1 MLLIAFYLTNFELV
15 AYIPKT
21 AFSSLICLSFLDM
34 VITWAFNSYRKTKDK
49 SEWLVVPAIVVFAFM
64 VGLLEAVLLGI
75 GLSTFLFVG
84 AFFRSGVVKFM
95 ATGLTV
101 RSTIER
107 STTCANWL
115 DENGDK
121 IQILVLQNYLFF
133 GNASSILTYISSMFE
148 ESHEHKADSS
158 LPPFPKYVILD
169 LTLVSGMDTSTAD
182 IFTDIKNMCALHNC
196 KLFCSGISP
205 HLGSVLSL
213 GNFKPES
220 GDRSKRQ
227 VRFFA
232 SMDIAMGKAED
243 SLLNDELDDDGS
255 FDSPDLNDP
264 RVAMLKNI
272 EGDGGF
278 RSALRHID
286 EQVRR
291 WVRICTRRFCLFLGS
306 SDLTINHSQ
315 HGLACAM
322 DLLELYEHT
331 SPVDLDRGQGLYACD
346 GGPIADSEKGLFFI
360 EYGIIKIE
368 RDSSAT
374 MTRGSQNPLDIRSFS
389 GSNANASLTRMKARK
404 LSAQSIKQAS
414 LAISRNNS
422 TLRLARVGTGWV
434 IGGLELVSGSHSE
447 GSVFAGG

>member
-1 MLLIAFYLTNFELV
+1 VLLIAFYLTNFELV

-34 VITWAFNSYRKTKDK
+34 VITWAFNSYHKTKDK
-49 SEWLVVPAIVVFAFM
+49 SEWLVVPAIVVFAFV
-64 VGLLEAVLLGI
+64 VGLLEAVFLGI

-107 STTCANWL
+107 STTGANWL

-158 LPPFPKYVILD
+158 LPPFPQYVILD

-182 IFTDIKNMCALHNC
+182 IFVDIKNMCALHNC

-264 RVAMLKNI
+264 RVAMLKHI

-291 WVRICTRRFCLFLGS
+291 W
-306 SDLTINHSQ
+306 
-315 HGLACAM
+315 A
-322 DLLELYEHT
+322 
-331 SPVDLDRGQGLYACD
+331 
-346 GGPIADSEKGLFFI
+346 
-360 EYGIIKIE
+360 
-368 RDSSAT
+368 
-374 MTRGSQNPLDIRSFS
+374 
-389 GSNANASLTRMKARK
+389 RMY
-404 LSAQSIKQAS
+404 
-414 LAISRNNS
+414 
-422 TLRLARVGTGWV
+422 T
-434 IGGLELVSGSHSE
+434 
-447 GSVFAGG
+447 